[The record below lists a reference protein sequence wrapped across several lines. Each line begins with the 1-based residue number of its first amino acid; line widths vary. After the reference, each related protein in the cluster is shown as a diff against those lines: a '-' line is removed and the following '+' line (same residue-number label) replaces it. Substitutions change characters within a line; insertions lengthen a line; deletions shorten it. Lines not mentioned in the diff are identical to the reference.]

1 MIIFKKAFILIII
14 FFSLISFCYS
24 KIQLKIIMK
33 IDNEIITSHDIE
45 QEINYLKALNPGLN
59 QISKEEILTLAKK
72 SIIKEFIKRKEIEKY
87 KKLNLEN
94 PQINN
99 VLSNLIQNLNLQNEN
114 ELEIYLNNFNFS
126 VVELKRKIEIEN
138 EWKNLIYSKYKK
150 TVKIDKKELIDKIE
164 KSSNEKFLL
173 EYNLSEIV
181 FTNTTNISLDQL
193 FENLKESLKKNG
205 FENTANLYSISE
217 SSKVGGKIGWVK
229 KNSLSDIIIETQ
241 KLNINVT
248 DIEILRL
255 HYAHTLS
262 HWYKNIQKHKDE
274 IVQMFDK
281 RFYRMWEF
289 YLLASKYSFV
299 NMGNIVL
306 QIQIAKN
313 INNLP
318 LTRNYMYN

>member
-1 MIIFKKAFILIII
+1 MIMFKKAFILILIS
-14 FFSLISFCYS
+14 FSLINFCYS

-59 QISKEEILTLAKK
+59 QISNEEILAVAKR
-72 SIIKEFIKRKEIEKY
+72 SIIKEFIKKKEIEKY

-99 VLSNLIQNLNLQNEN
+99 VLNNLIQNLNLQNEN

-126 VVELKRKIEIEN
+126 VEELKRKIEIEN

-150 TVKIDKKELIDKIE
+150 TVKIDKKKLIDKIE
-164 KSSNEKFLL
+164 KSNNEKFQL

-193 FENLKESLKKNG
+193 FENLQESLKKNG
-205 FENTANLYSISE
+205 FENTANIYSISE

-229 KNSLSDIIIETQ
+229 KNSLSDTIIEGLKDLNIDEFSSPLKINNNYFIFKINDIRKIEIKIDKKKELDKMIFVETSKQ
-241 KLNINVT
+241 LDKFSNIFYNKIKLNS
-248 DIEILRL
+248 EI
-255 HYAHTLS
+255 S
-262 HWYKNIQKHKDE
+262 
-274 IVQMFDK
+274 
-281 RFYRMWEF
+281 EF
-289 YLLASKYSFV
+289 
-299 NMGNIVL
+299 
-306 QIQIAKN
+306 
-313 INNLP
+313 
-318 LTRNYMYN
+318 